1 MLATK
6 TDNNNNSPS
15 ASDNSPVLPLPT
27 VTLTSL
33 TPPNP
38 YHLNIDPPYHNIN
51 DNNNILE
58 PTMDINSLINANTYI
73 INAISTYIGNS
84 FRKRYLFKKEL
95 RAINTPTQ
103 PKSD

>member
-6 TDNNNNSPS
+6 TDNKNNSPS

-38 YHLNIDPPYHNIN
+38 YHLNIDPPYHS
-51 DNNNILE
+51 NNILE
-58 PTMDINSLINANTYI
+58 PTMDINSLNDANTFI

-95 RAINTPTQ
+95 RAINIPTQ
-103 PKSD
+103 HKSD